1 MAPLRIPTP
10 LSDDLE
16 DLVQRTIGA
25 CIAVHAELGPGLLEE
40 IYSRAIAAELLSL
53 GIGFEREHSLP
64 INYRGALIGHHRL
77 DLLVEGQIVL
87 EVKAVE
93 RLLPVHVAQVISYL
107 KVSRARIGLLMNLT
121 RKSCVVACDEL
132 FFSLVAVCLRDLRVF
147 VAMNESFVTF
157 VSSWQ

>member
-10 LSDDLE
+10 LSDNLE

-40 IYSRAIAAELLSL
+40 VYSRAIAAELLSL
-53 GIGFEREHSLP
+53 GISFERERSFP
-64 INYRGALIGHHRL
+64 ISYRGALIGHHRL
-77 DLLVEGQIVL
+77 DLLVEGQIVV

-107 KVSRARIGLLMNLT
+107 KVSRARIGLLTNFN
-121 RKSCVVACDEL
+121 AEI
-132 FFSLVAVCLRDLRVF
+132 LRSGLRRIVL
-147 VAMNESFVTF
+147 
-157 VSSWQ
+157 